1 MFNNWVELDDGFGI
15 DEKEEFVG
23 HQQADRAGGEGE
35 RPEGH
40 QQANRA
46 GGEGERPEGHQQAEK
61 ASNKKKARHS
71 PAENVKTKANY
82 LRLKN

>member
-1 MFNNWVELDDGFGI
+1 LLVFNSWVELDDGFGI

-40 QQANRA
+40 QQA
-46 GGEGERPEGHQQAEK
+46 EK
-61 ASNKKKARHS
+61 ASNKKKRGI
-71 PAENVKTKANY
+71 P
-82 LRLKN
+82 LRRM